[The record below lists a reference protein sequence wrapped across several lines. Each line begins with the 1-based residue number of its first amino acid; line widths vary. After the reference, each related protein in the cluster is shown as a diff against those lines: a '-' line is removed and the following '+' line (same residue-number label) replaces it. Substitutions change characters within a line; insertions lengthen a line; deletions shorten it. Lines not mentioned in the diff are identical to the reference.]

1 MSLKA
6 RSLPS
11 FYVSGSRRAWSEFFA
26 GPTDLFGVVFQKP
39 YFFVK

>member
-11 FYVSGSRRAWSEFFA
+11 FFMSPTRGARGQNSLAE
-26 GPTDLFGVVFQKP
+26 TDLFGAVFPKP